1 VPADAT
7 EAFDFEKALL
17 TVVNDARG
25 DGAGLNPYFPG
36 NLPSAKIA
44 AFPSAARS

>member
-25 DGAGLNPYFPG
+25 DGYGLNPYFPG